1 MRLTEKQ
8 RHAISEEV
16 RRHFGSNARAL
27 LFGSRVR
34 NDQRGGD
41 IDLYVEADAS
51 AEEALARELKLYAA
65 LQRRLGEQRIDIVVH
80 RADSPLRPID
90 IEARDTGIAL

>member
-1 MRLTEKQ
+1 MRLTNTQ

-16 RRHFGSNARAL
+16 RRHFGANARAL
-27 LFGSRVR
+27 LFGSRLR
-34 NDQRGGD
+34 NDLRGGD
-41 IDLYVEADAS
+41 IDLYVETDTS
-51 AEEALARELKLYAA
+51 AEETLERELKLYAA

-90 IEARDTGIAL
+90 IEARKTGIAL